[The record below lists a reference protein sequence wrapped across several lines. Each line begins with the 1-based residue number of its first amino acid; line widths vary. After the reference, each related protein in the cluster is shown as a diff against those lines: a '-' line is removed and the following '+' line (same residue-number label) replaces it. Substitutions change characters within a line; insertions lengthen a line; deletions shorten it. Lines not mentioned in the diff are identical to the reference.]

1 MHPKFDRSSI
11 LASRVSRVRHVF
23 PITTLNYSENLPA
36 MTTSV
41 PGLSIVNAAQIVNG
55 TLNANQTVDLANKA
69 FRALIQEF
77 VV

>member
-1 MHPKFDRSSI
+1 
-11 LASRVSRVRHVF
+11 
-23 PITTLNYSENLPA
+23 

-55 TLNANQTVDLANKA
+55 TLNANQTVDLANRA
-69 FRALIQEF
+69 FRTLCQEF